1 MFMQAERMG
10 YGPEQEKV
18 KWLIEYLTPGR
29 WRDIHDECQRPG
41 RLISAQQKIPK
52 RKYGMSKLIRFF
64 RGEVKQLF
72 CHRKDSVF
80 IDYFINPLCRN
91 A

>member
-52 RKYGMSKLIRFF
+52 RK
-64 RGEVKQLF
+64 
-72 CHRKDSVF
+72 
-80 IDYFINPLCRN
+80 
-91 A
+91 